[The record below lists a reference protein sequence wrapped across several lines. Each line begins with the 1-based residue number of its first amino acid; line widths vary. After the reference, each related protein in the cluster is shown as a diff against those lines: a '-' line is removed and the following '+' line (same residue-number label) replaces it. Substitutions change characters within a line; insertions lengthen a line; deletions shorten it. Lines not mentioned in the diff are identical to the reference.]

1 MRRSCKFKVT
11 DVTRAA
17 KAVLAAGIAIERIEI
32 DKDGKIM
39 VVTGTPREGD
49 NGEASN
55 PWDEVLTHAADKERP
70 A

>member
-1 MRRSCKFKVT
+1 MRQPCKFKIT

-17 KAVLAAGIAIERIEI
+17 KAVLAAGIEIKRIEI

-39 VVTGTPREGD
+39 VVAGSPCEGD
-49 NGEASN
+49 NGEAPN
-55 PWDEVLTHAADKERP
+55 PWDEVNHAADKERP

>member
-1 MRRSCKFKVT
+1 MRRPCKFKVT

-17 KAVLAAGIAIERIEI
+17 KAVLRAGIEIARIEF
-32 DKDGKIM
+32 KDGEI
-39 VVTGTPREGD
+39 VFVTGKPAEGSS

-55 PWDEVLTHAADKERP
+55 PWDKVLTHAADKERP